1 MVSIVTLLAQ
11 HGYGKGEKIQH
22 GLENGDIGGI
32 IFSPKAEELKKI
44 EMYIKKL
51 KKSYGAVR
59 IFFDPQYYLCALQG
73 DISLGKLTSYAYCNM
88 EITRPMLSDYRFL
101 NTVCG
106 SIFDIQ
112 CSLDVSGYISP
123 AVIFHDFE
131 DKESQIT
138 LSLAKLFGEKVEYI
152 NSQLYVSLCI
162 NEAAFNDI
170 NKMNNFLDTI
180 SLFDVRGFYII
191 IDRNNQNGRINEIN
205 PKILANI
212 MQFVYNLSI
221 INEYDVIIGYSDLL
235 SVPLAAVSNADFAS
249 GWFNNSKRFSAANY
263 VKSTGGHRPKKRYTS
278 STLMNSIL
286 LIPEFQTLT
295 DLKLID
301 RVLATSPYNQHL
313 LPKLD
318 DAKWSDEVSCLHN
331 WHVLNKLLE
340 EVQSE
345 KNIKDRILYLENM
358 IQNAMEL
365 YKVILKQTYL
375 DYASKGT
382 HLPMWKEAIKIFKE
396 SMVNL

>member
-1 MVSIVTLLAQ
+1 MVIIVALLAQ
-11 HGYGKGEKIQH
+11 HGYGKGEKIHH

-32 IFSPKAEELKKI
+32 IFSPKAEDLKKI
-44 EMYIKKL
+44 EMYIKKV
-51 KKSYGAVR
+51 KKIHGAVK

-88 EITRPMLSDYRFL
+88 DISRSMLSDYRFL
-101 NTVCG
+101 NKVCE
-106 SIFDIQ
+106 SIFDSQ
-112 CSLDVSGYISP
+112 HSLDISGYLSP
-123 AVIFHDFE
+123 SVIFHDFE

-162 NEAAFNDI
+162 NETAFNDI
-170 NKMNNFLDTI
+170 DKMNSFLDTI

-191 IDRNNQNGRINEIN
+191 IDRNNQNGKINEIN
-205 PKILANI
+205 PKTLANI

-221 INEYDVIIGYSDLL
+221 INEYNVIIGYSDLL
-235 SVPLAAVSNADFAS
+235 SIPLAAVSNADFAS
-249 GWFNNSKRFSAANY
+249 GWFNNSKRFSAGNY

-278 STLMNSIL
+278 SALMNSIL
-286 LIPEFQTLT
+286 LIPEFQTLS

-301 RVLATSPYNQHL
+301 NVLTDSPYNQIL

-331 WHVLNKLLE
+331 WHALNQLLE
-340 EVQSE
+340 KIQYE
-345 KNIKDRILYLENM
+345 KNIVDRLLYLESIIN
-358 IQNAMEL
+358 NAMDVYEI
-365 YKVILKQTYL
+365 ILKQTSL
-375 DYASKGT
+375 DYSSKGA

-396 SMVNL
+396 SIGNL